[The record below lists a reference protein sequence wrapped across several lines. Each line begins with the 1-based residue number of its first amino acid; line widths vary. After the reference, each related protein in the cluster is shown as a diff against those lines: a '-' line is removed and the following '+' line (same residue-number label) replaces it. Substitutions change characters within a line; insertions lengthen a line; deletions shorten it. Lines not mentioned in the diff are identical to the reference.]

1 MIERKF
7 LPVKVIALLAALLL
21 TVGFI
26 PASASYTAS
35 NVTVYVD
42 DKLISFD
49 SNPYINNDGRT
60 MVPIRFVSERLGG
73 TVGWDPQKMVVTIEK
88 NSDTIKMIIGDRGV
102 TKNGK
107 LQFMD
112 TTPVI
117 KQSRTM
123 VPIRF
128 ISEYLGAKVEW
139 VDAKKEVRIYSSG
152 AVQPPAPTDFDS
164 IRNIKDIDQKIS
176 ALVANDK
183 YAAKLNN
190 IDANKFKQF
199 ISDFDTVRANPG
211 SNYSAG
217 MNKVAIFSGDTGKFP
232 DITSHTISII
242 QNGYYTDSFEDTWF
256 SLEYLLGTTDANK
269 VWTTM
274 MTEREKARKTGE
286 YTNPETGQVYGQIT
300 GYNYI
305 VEFGSITMHYY
316 FDKK

>member
-26 PASASYTAS
+26 PASASYAAS

-49 SNPYINNDGRT
+49 SDPYINSDGRT

-128 ISEYLGAKVEW
+128 ISEYLGANVEW

-152 AVQPPAPTDFDS
+152 AVQPPTPTDFDS

-183 YAAKLNN
+183 YAAKLNQSN
-190 IDANKFKQF
+190 PTTFKEM
-199 ISDFDTVRANPG
+199 ITNLDKVRANDSIDMATG
-211 SNYSAG
+211 MDGAG
-217 MNKVAIFSGDTGKFP
+217 LVSGEGGKLPKFTNHDIAIS
-232 DITSHTISII
+232 
-242 QNGYYTDSFEDTWF
+242 QVGYTTRDFETCWF
-256 SLEYLLGTTDANK
+256 ILEYMFGTTDANK

-274 MTEREKARKTGE
+274 MTEMKKADETGQH
-286 YTNPETGQVYGQIT
+286 TNPETAQVYGQT
-300 GYNYI
+300 SNYNYI
-305 VEFGSITMHYY
+305 VEFGSITIHYY

>member
-26 PASASYTAS
+26 PASASYAAS

-49 SNPYINNDGRT
+49 SDPYINSDGRT

-274 MTEREKARKTGE
+274 MTERERARKTGE
-286 YTNPETGQVYGQIT
+286 YTNSETGQVYGQT
-300 GYNYI
+300 AKYNYI
-305 VEFGSITMHYY
+305 VEFRSVTLHYY